1 MDLNEGYKNYRE
13 SKASEKIPLED
24 QIKMGTINAR
34 SSVAS
39 TIQGNRK
46 KKSEGNKKQ
55 SLIKST
61 ELFDKPLVKS
71 TDLFEENKGK
81 SSANSGVDYNKG
93 MADYIVQKNA
103 KNLSYADWEKM
114 ASKIGE
120 KAFNEIVKKEQQKQP
135 TERADERQAASK
147 IFNSGSKKKPAQA
160 QRIQRESAPVIDF
173 EMLASRGYMNPE
185 MREKP
190 GEGLTNPVAPVDNNG
205 ELEAQTALN
214 EPKQRLGKDLM
225 YSKARENTG
234 ELEAQKPIAEPQKPN
249 YDDMMEAL
257 SNADDNTKAKVAEF
271 LASLKQ

>member
-39 TIQGNRK
+39 TIQGNRR

-55 SLIKST
+55 SLI
-61 ELFDKPLVKS
+61 KS

-81 SSANSGVDYNKG
+81 SSANSGIDYNKG

-205 ELEAQTALN
+205 ELEARTALN

-249 YDDMMEAL
+249 YDNMLEAL
-257 SNADDNTKAKVAEF
+257 SNADDDTKAKVAEF